1 MPLWV
6 HGLLLISSLAA
17 AGGQVLLSKGAAGR
31 ASLLEFIN
39 VWVVAGFG
47 LYFIGSAIWVYGL
60 SRGPLTTVYPY
71 TALTF
76 VLVCLSGAV
85 FYGET
90 VSPRALAGI
99 ACVLLG
105 LLLINLR

>member
-6 HGLLLISSLAA
+6 HGILLISSLSA
-17 AGGQVLLSKGAAGR
+17 AGGQVLLSKGATGR
-31 ASLLEFIN
+31 QGLLEFIN
-39 VWVVAGFG
+39 VWVVSGLC
-47 LYFIGSAIWVYGL
+47 LYFVGSAIWIYAL
-60 SRGPLTTVYPY
+60 SKGPLTTVYPY

-90 VSPRALAGI
+90 VSLRAMAGI